1 MKDDK
6 IRYLKGNKEV
16 LRLAKEGYED
26 FLFNQ
31 SLSGFTRPV
40 KFKNRYRKSWSE
52 DEYEH
57 NHRPKFSAMKKGVNK
72 N

>member
-1 MKDDK
+1 MKDDR
-6 IRYLKGNKEV
+6 IRYLKGAKEL

-26 FLFNQ
+26 FLFEQ
-31 SLSGFTRPV
+31 SLSGFSKPV

-52 DEYEH
+52 DEYDH
-57 NHRPKFSAMKKGVNK
+57 VRHRKFSAMKKGLNK